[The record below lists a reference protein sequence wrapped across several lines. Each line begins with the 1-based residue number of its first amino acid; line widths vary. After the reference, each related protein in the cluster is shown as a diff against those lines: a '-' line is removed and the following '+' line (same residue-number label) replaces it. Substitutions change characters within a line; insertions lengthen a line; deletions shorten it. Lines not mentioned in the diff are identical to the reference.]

1 MVKNDEFRT
10 YLRKIQLETQFVSRK
25 DMCPVSPQI
34 HPKLVHIFSTFIN
47 VHTVTAEDVDRL
59 MKTIDETVSHG
70 LKSCILARWIN
81 LTDDVETF
89 RAYGARERLV
99 NRHVFGVS
107 W

>member
-1 MVKNDEFRT
+1 MVKNDEFRA
-10 YLRKIQLETQFVSRK
+10 YLQKIQRETRNMSMR
-25 DMCPVSPQI
+25 DMSPVSPAI

-47 VHTVTAEDVDRL
+47 VHTVTAEDVDKI
-59 MKTIDETVSHG
+59 MTTINETVTHG
-70 LKSCILARWIN
+70 LKSCIMAQWIN

-89 RAYGARERLV
+89 QAYGARARLV